1 MIASDVTLGLI
12 AGGLATRLGG
22 IDKAWLSR
30 DGEPQ
35 VRRLIRIFADRVGS
49 VLISANRGASRY
61 SDIGLRTVP
70 DRVLGIGPLGGLDAL
85 AQACAS
91 PWLLTLPVDTVSA
104 EGSLLPP
111 LAAAGDRGA
120 YARDDDGIQPLI
132 ALWPAAALRDAAARA
147 VDADEYAIHALQ
159 TRLNMACVAFPGVR
173 FGNLNTPD
181 DLAAAG
187 IDPP

>member
-35 VRRLIRIFADRVGS
+35 VRRLTRIFVDRIGS
-49 VLISANRGASRY
+49 VLISANRDPSRY
-61 SDIGLRTVP
+61 AEYGLHAIP
-70 DRVLGIGPLGGLDAL
+70 DRVFDIGPLGGLDAL
-85 AQACAS
+85 AQACAT
-91 PWLLTLPVDTVSA
+91 PWLLTLPVDTVSVD
-104 EGSLLPP
+104 ESLLPA
-111 LAAAGDRGA
+111 LARAGDRGA
-120 YARDDDGIQPLI
+120 YAHDDDGIQPLI
-132 ALWPAAALRDAAARA
+132 ALWPAAALREAAARA
-147 VDADEYAIHALQ
+147 IGAEEYAVQALQ
-159 TRLNMACVAFPGVR
+159 TRLDMACVAFRGVR

-187 IDPP
+187 IQSP